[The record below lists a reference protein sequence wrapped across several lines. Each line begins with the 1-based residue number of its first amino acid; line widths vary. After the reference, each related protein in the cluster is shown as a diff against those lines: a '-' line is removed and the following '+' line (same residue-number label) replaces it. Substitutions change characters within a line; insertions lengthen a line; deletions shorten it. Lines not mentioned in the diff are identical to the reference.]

1 MPNFNRDEDG
11 IMYPISKF
19 PYEKLCG
26 EEGKDFIYAIKPKK
40 YKSEVISLPLTSRLC
55 PLRQSLW

>member
-1 MPNFNRDEDG
+1 MPNFNRDEGG

-26 EEGKDFIYAIKPKK
+26 EEGKDFIYAIKPKNTK
-40 YKSEVISLPLTSRLC
+40 VKLFLSP
-55 PLRQSLW
+55 